1 MKSWDV
7 IVIGSGAAGFAAAVT
22 ACCKGLSVLMLEK
35 AGQFGGT
42 SAISGGA
49 VWLHDTDQARAEGK
63 SGSAEA
69 MKTYLRTI
77 IGEGQYREDLA
88 EAFVSAGR
96 EALAFLEREGAVK
109 YSLRPLSPDYYPDEP
124 GAVDVGRALE
134 VVEYDGRELG
144 DAFRDLR
151 SPPPGMLLFGG
162 MMVNRVDIQ
171 HFLDMRRSLRSLA
184 HCTRLLLRYA
194 RDRVKY
200 PRGTRLAMGNALIAR
215 MATTALRKGMSLR
228 LNVNVLTLCE
238 AQGAVRGVE
247 IEYQGQRE
255 TLHARRG
262 VVLAAGGFAAGAL
275 AARYRPHTRE
285 HFTMSPPAND
295 GAALRLAA
303 ALNAREG
310 ADRPSNFFWAPV
322 SVLTRADGSE
332 ERFPHLVTDRAKPG
346 VIAVNQ
352 RAVRFVNESSSYHH
366 FASAMQDAAENA
378 PCFLLCDAQAM
389 KRYGL
394 GLARPAPVNND
405 ALVAAGYLHK
415 ADTLAA
421 LAQQLGLD
429 TQTLSETVARY
440 NRDAAQGVDREFAKG
455 GNSYNRAMGDPGHQ
469 PDACNAPL
477 LSAPFYAIKLYTGDL
492 GTSRGLV
499 TTADAQVVNTEGHPI
514 PGLYAVGNDM
524 DSLMAG
530 TYPGPGITLGPGLTF
545 GYLAACHLAQ
555 HSTH

>member
-215 MATTALRKGMSLR
+215 
-228 LNVNVLTLCE
+228 
-238 AQGAVRGVE
+238 
-247 IEYQGQRE
+247 
-255 TLHARRG
+255 
-262 VVLAAGGFAAGAL
+262 
-275 AARYRPHTRE
+275 
-285 HFTMSPPAND
+285 
-295 GAALRLAA
+295 
-303 ALNAREG
+303 
-310 ADRPSNFFWAPV
+310 
-322 SVLTRADGSE
+322 
-332 ERFPHLVTDRAKPG
+332 
-346 VIAVNQ
+346 NQ

-429 TQTLSETVARY
+429 AQTLSETVARY